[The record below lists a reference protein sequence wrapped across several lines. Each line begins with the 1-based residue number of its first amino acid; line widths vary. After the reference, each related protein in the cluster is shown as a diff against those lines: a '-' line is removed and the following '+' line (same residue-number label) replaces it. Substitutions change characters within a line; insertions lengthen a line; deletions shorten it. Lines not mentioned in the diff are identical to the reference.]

1 MAMAYL
7 CLPVA
12 YSVAYT
18 MVDPVVFPVAYFIC
32 KGIKERMQMSF
43 GAIRGLICQRLAEM
57 SHKGIDS
64 RPMLTQSSH
73 MLCWQ
78 VNAIKRK

>member
-1 MAMAYL
+1 MTVAYL
-7 CLPVA
+7 CVPVA

-18 MVDPVVFPVAYFIC
+18 MAYPVAHPVVYFIC

-73 MLCWQ
+73 MLRWQ
-78 VNAIKRK
+78 SNAIKRK